1 MKRFVPQE
9 KMSKKQK
16 KALAAKQ
23 RGSWHGVRPVTR
35 IQPNQRAYNRK
46 KLPKFWD

>member
-1 MKRFVPQE
+1 MRKFVPQE
-9 KMSKKQK
+9 KMSKKARK
-16 KALAAKQ
+16 ELTAKQ

-35 IQPNQRAYNRK
+35 IQQNLRAYNRK